1 MSCFFV
7 SYLRHIKITHRL
19 YDFSQSPV
27 CPETMYSCIYM
38 CRDMSGAHHATLPPR
53 HNSHNYLI
61 TRGVIVKT
69 KSTQLAIDLC
79 SITTAK
85 TSTHPHLHTM
95 PSSCN
100 QCGGGGCRILPHTRD
115 ADDSTQTVTGAGIS
129 AAHAASILIFFFA
142 SFPIHVWFSWPHRL
156 PSICQQRESGP
167 TLPSPACDLRR

>member
-7 SYLRHIKITHRL
+7 SYLRHIKIIHRL

-38 CRDMSGAHHATLPPR
+38 CSDMSGAHHTTLPPR
-53 HNSHNYLI
+53 HNSHHHLI

-69 KSTQLAIDLC
+69 KSTQLAIDLR

-85 TSTHPHLHTM
+85 TSTHPHLHTT

-100 QCGGGGCRILPHTRD
+100 QRGGGGRRILPHTCD

-129 AAHAASILIFFFA
+129 AAHAASILNFFLCIF
-142 SFPIHVWFSWPHRL
+142 PN
-156 PSICQQRESGP
+156 
-167 TLPSPACDLRR
+167 